1 MVGALFIVWLRWMG
15 TLPRFSS
22 TVEIESCEDEYK
34 KVSSYITKKMEVEGG
49 KLDAPEV
56 EHSNMLRDDIWR
68 QRTQSFMTS
77 ALLYVVLGGASAV
90 LFVGLEIQNILDPLS
105 ITKLLAAGA
114 LWTTFYSFLDVKKT
128 SAVLDG
134 KKESVDKEILAK
146 AEEVTKGLTEKLEAE
161 KAKVLEIAGK
171 YNAVVEEFMKLKDS
185 GGK

>member
-22 TVEIESCEDEYK
+22 SVEIESCEEEYK
-34 KVSSYITKKMEVEGG
+34 KVSGYITKKMADG
-49 KLDAPEV
+49 KEIEDPEV
-56 EHSNMLRDDIWR
+56 KHSNELRDDIWR
-68 QRTQSFMTS
+68 QRTQSFLTS

-90 LFVGLEIQNILDPLS
+90 LFVGLEVQNILDPTS

-128 SAVLDG
+128 SAALESKKAGLDN
-134 KKESVDKEILAK
+134 EILAK
-146 AEEVTKGLTEKLEAE
+146 AEEVTKGLTEKLEEE
-161 KAKVLEIAGK
+161 KAKVIEIASK
-171 YNAVVEEFMKLKDS
+171 YNAVVEEFMKLRES